1 MTLQTTESCETNK
14 DIILEDN
21 KIRKIIHN
29 SDVYVLKLICDF
41 INLMCQIFTWRDNN
55 AAHSKETLLMRLFQ
69 KRLRSSR
76 RKKGQQLTFQVGR
89 VDEG

>member
-1 MTLQTTESCETNK
+1 MIKWLDLSDDYFFWKDVTLQITESCETNK

-41 INLMCQIFTWRDNN
+41 IDLMGYQFD
-55 AAHSKETLLMRLFQ
+55 
-69 KRLRSSR
+69 
-76 RKKGQQLTFQVGR
+76 V
-89 VDEG
+89 